1 MSTDQYQL
9 PCPQCNQAI
18 LVSGRQAG
26 QEVTCSNC
34 STTTQAPRLGE
45 LKKLEMLVQS
55 GGDRGRKPTQGNR
68 LFALG
73 LLLLTL
79 FGALGGG
86 LHYYAQSIIV
96 DFDVEAALDEMDPLV
111 NQMKPSEVVFVFNQ
125 MEVGKGLPP
134 WQEPP
139 HVAAT
144 KQGNILKY
152 FSYAFFGIG
161 GIGALIMA
169 IGLVSRRK

>member
-9 PCPQCNQAI
+9 PCPQCNQNI
-18 LVSGRQAG
+18 LVSARQAG
-26 QEVTCSNC
+26 QEVTCSSC
-34 STTTQAPRLGE
+34 STTTQTPRLGE
-45 LKKLEMLVQS
+45 LKKLEVLVQS
-55 GGDRGRKPTQGNR
+55 GGNQGRKPTQGNH

-96 DFDVEAALDEMDPLV
+96 DFDVEKSLDEMDPLV
-111 NQMKPSEVVFVFNQ
+111 DQLKPSEVVFVFNQ
-125 MEVGKGLPP
+125 MNVGQGLPP
-134 WQEPP
+134 WQEPA

-152 FSYAFFGIG
+152 FSYAFFGLSG
-161 GIGALIMA
+161 LGAVLMA
-169 IGLVSRRK
+169 WGLVSGRK